1 MGTTDKKY
9 LDLQGLAY
17 VLEKIDSKYKHPTTT
32 AADPAAV
39 KIGKDVNGHVVIGG
53 AITASDVGA
62 VPTSRKVNNKA
73 LTADITLGVSDISGA
88 VPNTRTIAGIDL
100 KDNITTDELRTQ
112 LGLTSAMHFVGT
124 SLTALQDGA
133 TTSTIKIKQHSA
145 DTTGV
150 SHNAVDGDV
159 VLYNN
164 KEFVFSKLFNSW
176 YELGDQGSHAL
187 KTIKVEGDGTY
198 ITGGGTLEENRKLS
212 HKTYTAADPA
222 AVKVGL
228 DSGGHVRIGD
238 ALTISESG
246 AGKHS
251 HTTTSSIAAE
261 KVVTAVTPSTTKLS
275 VTTGSESVV
284 KSYPGSKSNL
294 VTTSIT
300 GVTSSTTTASK
311 ATAGT
316 AVVYGQADVGD
327 QSTVA
332 TISDKTSKIGNANVG
347 SSISITG
354 VSGSTT
360 ASKAT
365 KGNAITV
372 AKKAASATTVGNANV
387 GTAVTVATGV
397 KSATASASVTSDAYT
412 ASIDGECLVL
422 SAATT
427 TASVTPSVTLN
438 TTSVTPATSS
448 STTIYGVGDT
458 TSITPYTFTDVTVP
472 KAATTATTFNP
483 ATSASNTIETFL
495 GETTVTSA
503 KAADTTR
510 KITPYTF
517 ADVTVPVKATSA
529 TTVATGSVSTTA
541 SGAGVLIG
549 LGTATT
555 ATVLN
560 SASLASGTTG
570 TEVMT
575 GVTAAKEAVTGI
587 SGTTNEVGNHTH
599 SVGIN

>member
-39 KIGKDVNGHVVIGG
+39 KIGKDVKGHVVIGG

-73 LTADITLGVSDISGA
+73 LTADITLGVGDISGA

-100 KDNITTDELRTQ
+100 KDNITKDELRTQ
-112 LGLTSAMHFVGT
+112 LGITGAMHFAGT
-124 SLTALQDGA
+124 TTTTLKDGD
-133 TTSTIKIKQHSA
+133 TTNPIKIKQSST
-145 DTTGV
+145 DTTGTNYTAI
-150 SHNAVDGDV
+150 SGDV
-159 VLYNN
+159 VLYSG
-164 KEFVFSKLFNSW
+164 KEFIWTGSAW
-176 YELGDQGSHAL
+176 EILGDEGSYAL
-187 KTIKVEGDGTY
+187 KTRTINGDGTY
-198 ITGGGTLEENRKLS
+198 ITGGGTLEANRTLS
-212 HKTYTAADPA
+212 HKTYIAADPA

-458 TSITPYTFTDVTVP
+458 ASITPYTFTDVTVP

-575 GVTAAKEAVTGI
+575 GVTATKGAVTGI